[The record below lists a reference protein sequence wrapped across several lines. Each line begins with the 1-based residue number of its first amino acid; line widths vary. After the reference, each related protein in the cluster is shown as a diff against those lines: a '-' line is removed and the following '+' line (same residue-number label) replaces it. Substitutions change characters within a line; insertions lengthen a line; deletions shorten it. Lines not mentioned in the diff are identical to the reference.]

1 MSDVILAKAPQLRR
15 VELSWQL
22 ARGRVAADD
31 GAAQWIPAVVPGA
44 VQLDWARAHNLPDF
58 HVGDNVRQWQG
69 LDESHWTYR
78 AALPELP
85 PLATGERLF
94 LVLEGV
100 DYECEVSLSG
110 ERLHHH
116 RGLQTP
122 IRLDVTDK
130 VRAGAVASVHIFP
143 APKSRPTPVHRSQAD
158 DSCKPPVAYGW
169 DFHPRL
175 IPLGLWREAYLEA
188 RPARHFASHPEINYT
203 LDEACTRATGRL
215 EVALAGGGAG
225 AAVLRWRLRAPDG
238 GEVLTE
244 EKKVAAGEATA
255 AIPFAIDVPAE
266 ALWWPHDQGR
276 PALYTSEVEL
286 VSPDGAVFERVER
299 RVGLR
304 RVRLVMAPG
313 EWDTPAVF
321 PKSRSR
327 PPITLEINGRPIF
340 AKGSNWVGP
349 DVFPGRV
356 TAERYDALLELARAS
371 HLNILRVWGGATA
384 PHDRFYERCDELG
397 LMVWQEFPLACNLYP
412 DDADFLE
419 VLDGES
425 RSLIAR
431 LRGFASVVLWCG
443 GNELFN
449 AWSKMTD
456 QSLALRLLNRN
467 CYELDPR
474 RPFLPTA
481 PIDGMGH
488 GHYVFRDATTGEEAW
503 AMMQRSNCTAYSEF
517 GCPGPA
523 PVAVLRRI
531 IAEEDLWPPRRG
543 TAWETHHAFGSWQ
556 ADSWL
561 HLATIER
568 YFGPSDSLE
577 QLVERGQLLQAAGF
591 QGMFEEARRQKPT
604 ASMALNWCLNE
615 PWPCAANNSL
625 VAWPCEP
632 KPALALVAEAC
643 RPTLASA
650 RIRKFAWAAGECF
663 DPEIWLLHDAPARE
677 AGVEVEVWLELG
689 AERHRLLTWST
700 GEIEAG
706 TNRRGPRAQFT
717 LPELT
722 VERFGLRLVVPGR
735 PEWSSHYTLLQ
746 ARPAQAPGAVEH
758 VAGALN
764 V

>member
-1 MSDVILAKAPQLRR
+1 MNDVTLTQAQPRPRI
-15 VELSWQL
+15 ELSWQL
-22 ARGRVAADD
+22 ARGRVADD
-31 GAAQWIPAVVPGA
+31 DAAAQWIPAVVPGA

-78 AALPELP
+78 AELPELP
-85 PLATGERLF
+85 ARAAGERLF

-100 DYECEVSLSG
+100 DYECEVSLGG
-110 ERLHHH
+110 ERLHRH

-130 VRAGAVASVHIFP
+130 ARAGAAVSVQIFP

-175 IPLGLWREAYLEA
+175 IPLGLWREAYLET
-188 RPARHFASHPEINYT
+188 RPARHFAANPEINYT

-215 EVALAGGGAG
+215 ELKLSGGAEE
-225 AAVLRWRLRAPDG
+225 AVVRWRLKAPDG
-238 GEVLTE
+238 RVVLTE
-244 EKKVAAGEATA
+244 EKNVGAGEEAV
-255 AIPFAIDVPAE
+255 AIPFAIDLPAE
-266 ALWWPHDQGR
+266 TLWWPHDQGQ
-276 PALYTSEVEL
+276 PALYTSDVEL
-286 VSPDGAVFERVER
+286 VSADGAVIERAER
-299 RVGLR
+299 RVGFR

-327 PPITLEINGRPIF
+327 PPLTLEINGRSIF
-340 AKGSNWVGP
+340 GKGSNWVGP

-356 TAERYDALLELARAS
+356 TAERYDELLELARAS
-371 HLNILRVWGGATA
+371 HLNFLRVWGGATA

-412 DDADFLE
+412 DDADFLN
-419 VLDGES
+419 VLDQES

-456 QSLALRLLNRN
+456 QSLPLRLLNRN
-467 CYELDPR
+467 CYDLDPQ

-523 PVAVLRRI
+523 PLAVLRRI
-531 IAEEDLWPPRRG
+531 IGEDELWPPRRG

-568 YFGPSDSLE
+568 YFGRSASLE
-577 QLVERGQLLQAAGF
+577 ELVERGHLLQAAGF

-632 KPALALVAEAC
+632 KPALARVARAC

-663 DPEIWLLHDAPARE
+663 DPEIWCLHDAPTGHA
-677 AGVEVEVWLELG
+677 AVEIAVWLELDG
-689 AERHRLLTWST
+689 VRHHLLTWNT
-700 GEIEAG
+700 GEIIAG

-717 LPELT
+717 LPEFAA
-722 VERFGLRLVVPGR
+722 ERFTLRLEVR
-735 PEWSSHYTLLQ
+735 DQAKWNSEYTLVK
-746 ARPAQAPGAVEH
+746 ARAPESAAAVEH
-758 VAGALN
+758 IEGALN

>member
-1 MSDVILAKAPQLRR
+1 MSDAILTKAQLRPR
-15 VELSWQL
+15 IELSWQL
-22 ARGRVAADD
+22 ARGRVADD
-31 GAAQWIPAVVPGA
+31 DAAAQWIPAMVPGA
-44 VQLDWARAHNLPDF
+44 VQLDWARAHHLPDF

-78 AALPELP
+78 AKLPELP
-85 PLATGERLF
+85 PLGAGERLF
-94 LVLEGV
+94 LVLAGV
-100 DYECEVSLSG
+100 DYECEVSLAG
-110 ERLHHH
+110 ERLCRQ

-122 IRLDVTDK
+122 IRLDVTDQA
-130 VRAGAVASVHIFP
+130 RPGAAVWVHIFP

-175 IPLGLWREAYLEA
+175 IPLGLWREAYLET
-188 RPARHFASHPEINYT
+188 RPAWHFTAHPEINYT
-203 LDEACTRATGRL
+203 LDEACTRATGQL
-215 EVALAGGGAG
+215 EVSLSGGATAG
-225 AAVLRWRLRAPDG
+225 AVLHWRLKAPDG
-238 GEVLTE
+238 RVILTE
-244 EKKVAAGEATA
+244 EKNVRLGEKTA
-255 AIPFAIDVPAE
+255 AISFAFDLPPE
-266 ALWWPHDQGR
+266 SLWWPHDQGR
-276 PALYTSEVEL
+276 PALFTSEVDL
-286 VSPDGAVFERVER
+286 VSSDAAVVESVKR
-299 RVGLR
+299 RVGFR

-327 PPITLEINGRPIF
+327 PPLTLEINGRPIF

-356 TAERYDALLELARAS
+356 TAERYDELLELARAS
-371 HLNILRVWGGATA
+371 HFNFLRVWGGATA

-412 DDADFLE
+412 DDADFLA
-419 VLDGES
+419 VLDQES

-449 AWSKMTD
+449 TWSKMTD
-456 QSLALRLLNRN
+456 QSLPLRLLNRN
-467 CYELDPR
+467 CYDLDPR

-523 PVAVLRRI
+523 PLAVLRRI
-531 IAEEDLWPPRRG
+531 IAEDELWPPRRG

-561 HLATIER
+561 HLETIER
-568 YFGPSDSLE
+568 YFGRSTSLE
-577 QLVERGQLLQAAGF
+577 ELVERGQVLQAAGF

-632 KPALALVAEAC
+632 KPALARVAAAC

-663 DPEIWLLHDAPARE
+663 DPEIWCLHDAPAGH
-677 AGVEVEVWLELG
+677 AGVEIAVWLELDG
-689 AERHRLLTWST
+689 VRYHLLTWNT
-700 GEIEAG
+700 GEMIAG
-706 TNRRGPRAQFT
+706 ANRRGPRAQFT
-717 LPELT
+717 LPEFDA
-722 VERFGLRLVVPGR
+722 ERFTLRLEVRDR
-735 PEWSSHYTLLQ
+735 PEWNSEYTLVK
-746 ARPAQAPGAVEH
+746 ARAPKSAVAAEH
-758 VAGALN
+758 IAGALN